1 MSRIPLTTV
10 AAATSA
16 LVVVCAIVAYGAVGS
31 VRIAVF
37 MLAGLAVIA
46 AVLRMVV
53 KTGQTFTVRRRAIDV
68 PILVGFAVVLTFLG
82 LTTPLG

>member
-16 LVVVCAIVAYGAVGS
+16 LLVVTAIVMYGAV
-31 VRIAVF
+31 VDVQIAVL
-37 MLAGLAVIA
+37 MLAGLAAIA
-46 AVLRMVV
+46 GVLRMVV

-68 PILVGFAVVLTFLG
+68 PILLGFAAVLTFLG

>member
-10 AAATSA
+10 AAASTA
-16 LVVVCAIVAYGAVGS
+16 LVVVCAVVAYGAFVD
-31 VRIAVF
+31 VQVAVLV
-37 MLAGLAVIA
+37 LAGLAVVG

-53 KTGQTFTVRRRAIDV
+53 KTGRTFTVRRRAIDV
-68 PILVGFAVVLTFLG
+68 PILLTFAAVLTFLG

>member
-10 AAATSA
+10 AAASTALIAVCAVVAFGA
-16 LVVVCAIVAYGAVGS
+16 LVDVQ
-31 VRIAVF
+31 IAVF
-37 MLAGLAVIA
+37 ALAGLALIA

-53 KTGQTFTVRRRAIDV
+53 KTGRTFTVRRRAIDV
-68 PILVGFAVVLTFLG
+68 PILLGFAAALTFLG

>member
-16 LVVVCAIVAYGAVGS
+16 LLVVSAIVAYGALMDVQ
-31 VRIAVF
+31 IAVL

-68 PILVGFAVVLTFLG
+68 PILLGFAAMLAFLG

>member
-16 LVVVCAIVAYGAVGS
+16 LLVVTAIVIYGALVD
-31 VRIAVF
+31 VQIAVL
-37 MLAGLAVIA
+37 MLAGLAAIA
-46 AVLRMVV
+46 GVLRMVV

-68 PILVGFAVVLTFLG
+68 PILLGFAAVLTFLG

>member
-16 LVVVCAIVAYGAVGS
+16 LLVVSAIVAYGALMDVQ
-31 VRIAVF
+31 IAVL

-68 PILVGFAVVLTFLG
+68 PILLGFAAMLTFLG

>member
-16 LVVVCAIVAYGAVGS
+16 LLVVTAIVVYGALVD
-31 VRIAVF
+31 VQIAVL
-37 MLAGLAVIA
+37 MLAGLAAIA
-46 AVLRMVV
+46 GVLRMVV

-68 PILVGFAVVLTFLG
+68 PILLGFAAVLTFLG